1 MRLEQFYACIGGDYK
16 GTLSRLP
23 SERLILKFVR
33 KYVNDP
39 TCAQLDEAVEAKD
52 WETAFRAAHTLK
64 GVSQNLGFDK
74 LYQVSAAL
82 TEATR
87 GPKPLED
94 YSLWKAVDEVHK
106 EILEAVG
113 KLED

>member
-1 MRLEQFYACIGGDYK
+1 M
-16 GTLSRLP
+16 
-23 SERLILKFVR
+23 KFVR

-82 TEATR
+82 TEAMR

-94 YSLWKAVDEVHK
+94 YSLWKAVDEVQK

>member
-1 MRLEQFYACIGGDYK
+1 MTLEQFYAYIGGDYQ

-23 SERLILKFVR
+23 SEKLILKFVR
-33 KYVNDP
+33 KYVDDP
-39 TCAQLDEAVEAKD
+39 TCAQLDQAVEVKD

-82 TEATR
+82 TEAMR
-87 GPKPLED
+87 GSKPLED
-94 YSLWKAVDEVHK
+94 YSLWEAVDKVHK
-106 EILEAVG
+106 EIIEAVG